1 MSLLSKFKDDPLL
14 GKVIRSSGALFSSNT
29 ISLGLS
35 MVQSI
40 LAARLLGPADFGLV
54 AIITSYATTVNGF
67 LSFRMSELVV
77 RYGGEYLEKDEKE
90 KTAALVKAAALS
102 EATVSL
108 LAFFVVALTATLASK
123 YIAKTPN
130 TAPFFIVYSLGLLA
144 NFNTETSTGV
154 LQMLGK
160 IKYQGAVNLVQ
171 SLLTAGMITFAFFTK
186 GSLQFV
192 LTAYLASKVVL
203 GLGIFS
209 TAFFHLT
216 KKLGGGWWRMSL
228 RGAFSATTLPGTAR
242 QGKCAP
248 HASAGEQSPANLEI
262 ASGEV
267 HRPRNDM
274 NFRELFKFA
283 FTSNLSATAILV
295 FRESEILWVGYF
307 LTSEAAGYYKAAY
320 AIVSL
325 LSVPAN
331 PFILTTYPE
340 INKLVVQ
347 KSWSRLKD
355 FLKKITTVAAAYN
368 LALAAV
374 FIIFG
379 KWLLS
384 IYGAQYT
391 AAYPAL
397 IALLVGFTFNYTLFW
412 NRPLL
417 LSLGLPEFPL
427 KATVIAGV
435 AKLALAFPL
444 VPRFGYVA
452 EAALL
457 SLYYITS
464 VGAIVLRGVK
474 EVRQNEN
481 RSHH

>member
-1 MSLLSKFKDDPLL
+1 
-14 GKVIRSSGALFSSNT
+14 
-29 ISLGLS
+29 
-35 MVQSI
+35 
-40 LAARLLGPADFGLV
+40 
-54 AIITSYATTVNGF
+54 
-67 LSFRMSELVV
+67 LVV

-108 LAFFVVALTATLASK
+108 FAFLAVALTATLASQ

-130 TAPFFIVYSLGLLA
+130 TAMFFIVYSLGLLA

-160 IKYQGAVNLVQ
+160 IKYQGVINLVQ
-171 SLLTAGMITFAFFTK
+171 SLLTAGLITFAFFTK

-192 LTAYLASKVVL
+192 LFAYLAGKTVL

-209 TAFFHLT
+209 TAFFQLT
-216 KKLGGGWWRMSL
+216 KNLGGGWW
-228 RGAFSATTLPGTAR
+228 TA
-242 QGKCAP
+242 KINSIP
-248 HASAGEQSPANLEI
+248 K
-262 ASGEV
+262 V
-267 HRPRNDM
+267 K
-274 NFRELFKFA
+274 ELARFA
-283 FTSNLSATAILV
+283 ISSNLSATAILV

-347 KSWSRLKD
+347 KAWPRLKD
-355 FLKKITTVAAAYN
+355 FLKKITTVAAVYN
-368 LALAAV
+368 LALATV
-374 FIIFG
+374 FVIFG
-379 KWLLS
+379 KWLLT
-384 IYGAQYT
+384 IYGEPYA

-397 IALLVGFTFNYTLFW
+397 IALLVGFTFNYILFW

-417 LSLGLPEFPL
+417 LSLGLPQYPL
-427 KATVIAGV
+427 KATVVAGV

-457 SLYYITS
+457 SLYYIAS

-474 EVRQNEN
+474 EIRQNEN

>member
-1 MSLLSKFKDDPLL
+1 MSLLSKFKNDPLL

-29 ISLGLS
+29 ISLALS
-35 MVQSI
+35 VVQSI
-40 LAARLLGPADFGLV
+40 LAARLLGPADFGLA
-54 AIITSYATTVNGF
+54 AIIMSYASTVNGF

-77 RYGGEYLEKDEKE
+77 RYGGEYLEKDDKE
-90 KTAALVKAAALS
+90 KVAALVKAAAIS

-108 LAFFVVALTATLASK
+108 FAFLFVTITATLASQ

-130 TAPFFIVYSLGLLA
+130 TALLFIVYSLGLLA

-154 LQMLGK
+154 LQMLRK
-160 IKYQGAVNLVQ
+160 IKYQGFINLAQ
-171 SLLTAGMITFAFFTK
+171 SIITAGLIAIAFFTK

-192 LTAYLASKVVL
+192 LYAYLAGKVVL

-209 TAFFHLT
+209 TAFYQLT
-216 KKLGGGWWRMSL
+216 QRLGSGWWKAKINSL
-228 RGAFSATTLPGTAR
+228 PKIKELAR
-242 QGKCAP
+242 
-248 HASAGEQSPANLEI
+248 
-262 ASGEV
+262 
-267 HRPRNDM
+267 
-274 NFRELFKFA
+274 FA
-283 FTSNLSATAILV
+283 VSSNLSATAILV
-295 FRESEILWVGYF
+295 FRESEILWVAYF

-325 LSVPAN
+325 LAVPAN

-340 INKLVVQ
+340 INKLVVE
-347 KSWSRLKD
+347 KAWPRLKD
-355 FLKKITTVAAAYN
+355 FLKKITTVAAIYN
-368 LALAAV
+368 LALAAGFV
-374 FIIFG
+374 IFG

-384 IYGAQYT
+384 IYGAQYV

-397 IALLVGFTFNYTLFW
+397 LALLIGFTFNYILFW

-427 KATVIAGV
+427 KATLVSGV
-435 AKLALAFPL
+435 AKLLLTFPL

-457 SLYYITS
+457 SFYYITS
-464 VGAIVLRGVK
+464 VGAIVWRGVK

>member
-1 MSLLSKFKDDPLL
+1 VNVTPALARGAS
-14 GKVIRSSGALFSSNT
+14 VARRSGAT
-29 ISLGLS
+29 TK
-35 MVQSI
+35 QS
-40 LAARLLGPADFGLV
+40 R
-54 AIITSYATTVNGF
+54 
-67 LSFRMSELVV
+67 
-77 RYGGEYLEKDEKE
+77 
-90 KTAALVKAAALS
+90 
-102 EATVSL
+102 
-108 LAFFVVALTATLASK
+108 
-123 YIAKTPN
+123 
-130 TAPFFIVYSLGLLA
+130 
-144 NFNTETSTGV
+144 
-154 LQMLGK
+154 
-160 IKYQGAVNLVQ
+160 
-171 SLLTAGMITFAFFTK
+171 
-186 GSLQFV
+186 
-192 LTAYLASKVVL
+192 
-203 GLGIFS
+203 S
-209 TAFFHLT
+209 TA
-216 KKLGGGWWRMSL
+216 
-228 RGAFSATTLPGTAR
+228 
-242 QGKCAP
+242 
-248 HASAGEQSPANLEI
+248 EI
-262 ASGEV
+262 ASGY
-267 HRPRNDM
+267 RPRNDENRNDM
-274 NFRELFKFA
+274 DFRELFKFA

-347 KSWSRLKD
+347 KSWARLKD
-355 FLKKITTVAAAYN
+355 FLKKITTIAAVYN

-374 FIIFG
+374 FVIFG

-384 IYGAQYT
+384 IYGEPYA

-397 IALLVGFTFNYTLFW
+397 IALLVGFMFNYILFW

-427 KATVIAGV
+427 KATVVAGV

-474 EVRQNEN
+474 EIRQNEN
-481 RSHH
+481 SAHH

>member
-14 GKVIRSSGALFSSNT
+14 GKVIRSSSVLFSSNS
-29 ISLGLS
+29 ISLVLS
-35 MVQSI
+35 VVQSI
-40 LAARLLGPADFGLV
+40 LAARLLGPSGFGLV
-54 AIITSYATTVNGF
+54 AIVMSYASTVNGF

-77 RYGGEYLEKDEKE
+77 RYGGEYLEKEDKE

-108 LAFFVVALTATLASK
+108 LAFIFVALTATLASQ

-130 TAPFFIVYSLGLLA
+130 TAMLFIVYSLGLLA
-144 NFNTETSTGV
+144 NFNTETSTGI

-160 IKYQGAVNLVQ
+160 IRYQGSINLIQ
-171 SLLTAGMITFAFFTK
+171 SILTAGMITFAFFTK
-186 GSLQFV
+186 GTMQFV
-192 LTAYLASKVVL
+192 LYAYLAGKVVL
-203 GLGIFS
+203 GLGIFF
-209 TAFFHLT
+209 TAFFQLT
-216 KKLGGGWWRMSL
+216 KKLGSSWWGMSL
-228 RGAFSATTLPGTAR
+228 RGAFSAT
-242 QGKCAP
+242 K
-248 HASAGEQSPANLEI
+248 QSPTQEEI
-262 ASGEV
+262 ASGKGQE
-267 HRPRNDM
+267 RPRNDID
-274 NFRELFKFA
+274 FREIFKFA
-283 FTSNLSATAILV
+283 FASNLSATAILV

-347 KSWSRLKD
+347 KAWPRLKD
-355 FLKKITTVAAAYN
+355 FLKKITTVSAAYN
-368 LALAAV
+368 LALAAG
-374 FIIFG
+374 FTIFG
-379 KWLLS
+379 KWLLT
-384 IYGAQYT
+384 IYGEQY
-391 AAYPAL
+391 ADAYPAL
-397 IALLVGFTFNYTLFW
+397 IALLVGFTFNYILFW

-417 LSLGLPEFPL
+417 LSLGQPEYPL
-427 KATVIAGV
+427 KATLIAGV

-457 SLYYITS
+457 SFYYITS
-464 VGAIVLRGVK
+464 VGVIVLRGVK
-474 EVRQNEN
+474 EIKMKEER
-481 RSHH
+481 

>member
-14 GKVIRSSGALFSSNT
+14 GKVLRSSGTLFSTNS
-29 ISLGLS
+29 ISLALS
-35 MVQSI
+35 VVQSI
-40 LAARLLGPADFGLV
+40 LAARLLGPAGFGLV

-77 RYGGEYLEKDEKE
+77 RYGGEYLEKDEKQ
-90 KTAALVKAAALS
+90 KTAALVKAAAAS
-102 EATVSL
+102 EAVVSL
-108 LAFFVVALTATLASK
+108 LAFLFVAVTASLASQ

-130 TAPFFIVYSLGLLA
+130 TAMFFIVYSLGLLA

-160 IKYQGAVNLVQ
+160 IKYQGVINLFQ
-171 SLLTAGMITFAFFTK
+171 SLLTAGMIVFAFFTK
-186 GSLQFV
+186 GDVQFI
-192 LTAYLASKVVL
+192 LYAYLAGKVVL

-209 TAFFHLT
+209 TAFFQLT
-216 KKLGGGWWRMSL
+216 KRLGSGWWRQHVFARRVFFPTKQSQ
-228 RGAFSATTLPGTAR
+228 TLEET
-242 QGKCAP
+242 
-248 HASAGEQSPANLEI
+248 
-262 ASGEV
+262 ASGY
-267 HRPRNDM
+267 HPRSDM
-274 NFRELFKFA
+274 DFRELFKFA
-283 FTSNLSATAILV
+283 FSSNLSATAILV

-340 INKLVVQ
+340 INKMVVQ
-347 KSWSRLKD
+347 KAWPRLKD
-355 FLKKITTVAAAYN
+355 FLKKITAVATVYN
-368 LALAAV
+368 LAIAAGFV
-374 FIIFG
+374 IFG

-384 IYGAQYT
+384 IYGEQYS

-397 IALLVGFTFNYTLFW
+397 LALLAGFTFNYILFW

-427 KATVIAGV
+427 KATLAAGI

-457 SLYYITS
+457 SLYYIAS

-474 EVRQNEN
+474 EIRQNEN
-481 RSHH
+481 RGHH

>member
-1 MSLLSKFKDDPLL
+1 MSLFSKFKDDPLI
-14 GKVIRSSGALFSSNT
+14 GRVIRSSGVLFSSNT
-29 ISLGLS
+29 ISLALS
-35 MVQSI
+35 VVQSV
-40 LAARLLGPADFGLV
+40 LAARLLGPAGFGLV
-54 AIITSYATTVNGF
+54 AIVTSYATTVNGF

-90 KTAALVKAAALS
+90 KTAALIKAAALS
-102 EATVSL
+102 EAAVSL
-108 LAFFVVALTATLASK
+108 FAFFVVAATAALASEI
-123 YIAKTPN
+123 IAKTPN
-130 TAPFFIVYSLGLLA
+130 TAMLFIVYSLGLLA

-160 IKYQGAVNLVQ
+160 IKYQGLVNLTQ
-171 SLLTAGMITFAFFTK
+171 SLLTAGLITFAFFTK

-192 LTAYLASKVVL
+192 VYAYLAGKVVL
-203 GLGIFS
+203 GFGIFS
-209 TAFFHLT
+209 IAFFQLT
-216 KKLGGGWWRMSL
+216 KKLGSGWWSGMTL
-228 RGAFSATTLPGTAR
+228 RHAFFPAKQSSDGLQLTPLRPDLLDSARNRSTA
-242 QGKCAP
+242 QV
-248 HASAGEQSPANLEI
+248 
-262 ASGEV
+262 SGENQTNPS
-267 HRPRNDM
+267 HEMDL
-274 NFRELFKFA
+274 RELFRFA
-283 FTSNLSATAILV
+283 FSSNLSATAILV

-320 AIVSL
+320 AIASL

-340 INKLVVQ
+340 INKLIVQ
-347 KSWSRLKD
+347 KSWLRLKD
-355 FLKKITTVAAAYN
+355 FLKKITAIAFVYN
-368 LALAAV
+368 LALAAGFV
-374 FIIFG
+374 IFG

-384 IYGAQYT
+384 IYGERYT

-397 IALLVGFTFNYTLFW
+397 IALLAGFTFNYILFW

-427 KATVIAGV
+427 KTTVIAGA

-444 VPRFGYVA
+444 VPYFGYVA

-464 VGAIVLRGVK
+464 VGTIVWRGVK
-474 EVRQNEN
+474 EIRMRDEG
-481 RSHH
+481 